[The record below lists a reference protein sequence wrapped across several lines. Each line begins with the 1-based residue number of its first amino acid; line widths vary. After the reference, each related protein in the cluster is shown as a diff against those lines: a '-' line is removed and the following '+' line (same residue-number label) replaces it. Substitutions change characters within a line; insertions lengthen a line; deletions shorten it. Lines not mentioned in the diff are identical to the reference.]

1 MQLGGPCI
9 AQNPEMAEPE
19 CSVEQ
24 HVTSVL
30 LSGDTSSTDEIKA
43 NLLTLLLQP
52 LQANYL
58 SDAVLP

>member
-1 MQLGGPCI
+1 
-9 AQNPEMAEPE
+9 MAEPE

-30 LSGDTSSTDEIKA
+30 LSGDTSSIDEIKA